1 MIRIEGVTIMVQRY
15 SNYKIGVND
24 LQANFVNDENGTHVN
39 FISGNFVYFD
49 TVADAKVFLNKLKAQ
64 AKKMKAMA
72 RECSVDGDF
81 V

>member
-1 MIRIEGVTIMVQRY
+1 M
-15 SNYKIGVND
+15 ND
-24 LQANFVNDENGTHVN
+24 LQATFVNDEHGTHVN
-39 FISGNFVYFD
+39 FIQGNTVYFD
-49 TVADAKVFLNKLKAQ
+49 TVADAKAFLNKLRAQ